1 MGLSLI
7 YFMFLILRKVNLIRR
22 HFAKE
27 LVFHNCFNISLTH
40 IKTWCQIWTN
50 RINRWRKAEMNSIK
64 ISKNPE
70 HYRPVTSVSY
80 SWLNGNHLYGR
91 RRRWISRS
99 RSELFAI
106 SGNHRSPT
114 CLTTFLN
121 LWLKKINDIG
131 FACISLFKGTQYEL
145 VFYTM
150 IGLDDSIEN
159 KVCPLNGPLIG
170 GYIPWRSKQE
180 NTLVI

>member
-1 MGLSLI
+1 MLTASVKSVFFALLTQGVKTSKYPKWACAAKMGLSLI
-7 YFMFLILRKVNLIRR
+7 YFMFLILDSTSFRKRTSFSQLFQYQP
-22 HFAKE
+22 H
-27 LVFHNCFNISLTH
+27 TY

-50 RINRWRKAEMNSIK
+50 RINRWRKAEMISIK

-121 LWLKKINDIG
+121 PWLKN
-131 FACISLFKGTQYEL
+131 
-145 VFYTM
+145 
-150 IGLDDSIEN
+150 
-159 KVCPLNGPLIG
+159 
-170 GYIPWRSKQE
+170 
-180 NTLVI
+180 

>member
-27 LVFHNCFNISLTH
+27 LVFHNCFNNILTH
-40 IKTWCQIWTN
+40 IKTWCQMWTY
-50 RINRWRKAEMNSIK
+50 RINRWGKAEMISIK
-64 ISKNPE
+64 IWKNPE
-70 HYRPVTSVSY
+70 HYRPVMSVSY
-80 SWLNGNHLYGR
+80 LWLNGNHLYGR

-106 SGNHRSPT
+106 SGNRRSPT

-121 LWLKKINDIG
+121 PWLKNQWYWFCMYFTFLLRVHSMNWCFTHWLAWMIPLKIR
-131 FACISLFKGTQYEL
+131 F
-145 VFYTM
+145 VH
-150 IGLDDSIEN
+150 
-159 KVCPLNGPLIG
+159 
-170 GYIPWRSKQE
+170 WR
-180 NTLVI
+180 VHW

>member
-7 YFMFLILRKVNLIRR
+7 YFMFLILDSTSFRKRTSFSQLFQYQP
-22 HFAKE
+22 H
-27 LVFHNCFNISLTH
+27 TY
-40 IKTWCQIWTN
+40 IKTWCQVWTN
-50 RINRWRKAEMNSIK
+50 RINRWRKAEMISIK

-106 SGNHRSPT
+106 SGNHRPPT

-121 LWLKKINDIG
+121 PWLKKSMILVLHV
-131 FACISLFKGTQYEL
+131 FHFFKGTQYEL

-159 KVCPLNGPLIG
+159 KVCPLKGPLIG

-180 NTLVI
+180 DVI

>member
-1 MGLSLI
+1 MGLSLF

-27 LVFHNCFNISLTH
+27 LVFHNCFNNSLTH
-40 IKTWCQIWTN
+40 IRTWCKMWTY
-50 RINRWRKAEMNSIK
+50 RIIRWGKAEMISIK
-64 ISKNPE
+64 IWKNPE

-121 LWLKKINDIG
+121 PWLKKSMILVLHV
-131 FACISLFKGTQYEL
+131 FHFFKGTQYEL
-145 VFYTM
+145 VFYKWLAWMT
-150 IGLDDSIEN
+150 
-159 KVCPLNGPLIG
+159 PLKIRFVH
-170 GYIPWRSKQE
+170 WR
-180 NTLVI
+180 VHW

>member
-106 SGNHRSPT
+106 SGNRRSPT

-121 LWLKKINDIG
+121 PWLKNQWYWFCMYFTFLRVHSMNWCFTQWLAWMTPLKIR
-131 FACISLFKGTQYEL
+131 F
-145 VFYTM
+145 VH
-150 IGLDDSIEN
+150 
-159 KVCPLNGPLIG
+159 
-170 GYIPWRSKQE
+170 WR
-180 NTLVI
+180 VHW